1 MHEYYAL
8 EYEVGFDM
16 PYLIRAQASAIR
28 GLVRL
33 ETCKY
38 GVLME
43 YTWVAWHDE
52 FIFLWL
58 LSNCHIL
65 TDNRLDNVESLRGSL
80 NVMQA
85 CYVRFDLL
93 RYCYFSVYM
102 PLV

>member
-43 YTWVAWHDE
+43 YTWVARHDE
-52 FIFLWL
+52 CTY
-58 LSNCHIL
+58 SSGCCL
-65 TDNRLDNVESLRGSL
+65 TATYL
-80 NVMQA
+80 QTTA
-85 CYVRFDLL
+85 
-93 RYCYFSVYM
+93 
-102 PLV
+102 